1 MRRPSTPFKTIP
13 GGSWL
18 RRRAWWAG
26 RPGPSE
32 VGSAAQALA
41 SPSRTPCPFAAAAGF
56 GAGAP
61 ASEADAATA
70 AGTAGRPEGAA
81 GEARC
86 LDLSLGQFRST
97 QAGKHWRSDVKTI
110 S

>member
-1 MRRPSTPFKTIP
+1 MRRPSTPFKTIRA
-13 GGSWL
+13 GSW
-18 RRRAWWAG
+18 RKRRAWWVG
-26 RPGPSE
+26 RSGPPE
-32 VGSAAQALA
+32 VASAAHALA
-41 SPSRTPCPFAAAAGF
+41 SPVQPPCPFAAAAGF
-56 GAGAP
+56 AAGAP
-61 ASEADAATA
+61 AREADEATA

-97 QAGKHWRSDVKTI
+97 QVGKHWRNDVKTL